1 MALTRKSEE
10 ISFTSTT
17 FEVSVI
23 VETTSTGRLR
33 SLDQTQELDR
43 NVTCDVGATTGNSG
57 VLNCRPQSGGSLTP
71 RKINFLTP
79 NISGIPEDAPVQ
91 TNPNPDYSK
100 NETLKIVDGLPI
112 VTITNVSSNN
122 CSANGS
128 FVIDANSTK
137 QFDWTSK
144 TNISI
149 SFSTPDS
156 SGLCKVNV
164 LSDKRT
170 LKMDCENTESFTAS
184 EIIIGSQI
192 VYDDDD
198 VTQIFRI
205 SQDYTAPVQFACAIS
220 DRSLRIAFATNSN
233 PNATN
238 ATNSTVTDTTGS
250 SDNTDTTSRNSNNA
264 RFSRANSSKG
274 LSGGA
279 IAGIVVS
286 CVVVVAIVGVL
297 IALVQKGTFAGAG
310 AAAAS
315 SGNDVLDNSSTVNQF
330 NINKINRI

>member
-1 MALTRKSEE
+1 
-10 ISFTSTT
+10 
-17 FEVSVI
+17 
-23 VETTSTGRLR
+23 
-33 SLDQTQELDR
+33 
-43 NVTCDVGATTGNSG
+43 
-57 VLNCRPQSGGSLTP
+57 
-71 RKINFLTP
+71 
-79 NISGIPEDAPVQ
+79 
-91 TNPNPDYSK
+91 
-100 NETLKIVDGLPI
+100 
-112 VTITNVSSNN
+112 
-122 CSANGS
+122 
-128 FVIDANSTK
+128 
-137 QFDWTSK
+137 
-144 TNISI
+144 
-149 SFSTPDS
+149 
-156 SGLCKVNV
+156 
-164 LSDKRT
+164 
-170 LKMDCENTESFTAS
+170 MDCENTESFTAS
-184 EIIIGSQI
+184 EIIIGSQV

-220 DRSLRIAFATNSN
+220 DRSLRIAFSTNSN

-238 ATNSTVTDTTGS
+238 ATDSTNSTVSDTTES
-250 SDNTDTTSRNSNNA
+250 SENTDTTSRNSNNA